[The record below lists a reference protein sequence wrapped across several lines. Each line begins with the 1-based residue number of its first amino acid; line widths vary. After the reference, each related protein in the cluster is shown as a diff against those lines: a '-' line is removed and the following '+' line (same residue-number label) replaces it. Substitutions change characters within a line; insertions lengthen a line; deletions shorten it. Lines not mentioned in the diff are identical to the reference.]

1 MKVDKIELL
10 YLHAPDHS
18 TDLEETMRVL
28 NDIHRCQIMRVIF
41 PVLDIEI
48 WIGIWYLPGIFRA

>member
-48 WIGIWYLPGIFRA
+48 